1 MDYKIRVCGKD
12 SMPLLYIYRYA
23 NRNGEWNRE
32 EKNFYI
38 RGILQSVSKIKL
50 YIRGTTECFRNKTLS
65 KRN

>member
-12 SMPLLYIYRYA
+12 SMPTEKESGI
-23 NRNGEWNRE
+23 EK
-32 EKNFYI
+32 KNFYI